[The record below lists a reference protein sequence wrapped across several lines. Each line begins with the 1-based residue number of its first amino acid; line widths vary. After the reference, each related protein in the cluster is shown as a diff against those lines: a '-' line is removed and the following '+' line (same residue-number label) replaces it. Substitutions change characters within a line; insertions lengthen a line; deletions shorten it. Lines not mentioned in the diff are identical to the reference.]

1 MSVQEEYELLEKIGT
16 GSFGSVFLA
25 LQRASADR
33 PERKVRA
40 RAGPSL
46 YCRCGHSKASQVQD
60 EACCLTR

>member
-40 RAGPSL
+40 HGRDHLSTAVAGIRKGQGECP
-46 YCRCGHSKASQVQD
+46 R
-60 EACCLTR
+60 